1 MKQALADWITEG
13 AKGAAANLG
22 KWIVSGVINSS
33 YWICLYVSLVALIL
47 YIAGQKKAGKYVSIS
62 FVVYFLLQAIKGVI
76 GE

>member
-13 AKGAAANLG
+13 VKGAAVNLG
-22 KWIVSGVINSS
+22 KWIANGVINSS
-33 YWICLYVSLVALIL
+33 YWICLYVSLIALIF

-62 FVVYFLLQAIKGVI
+62 FVIYFLLQSIKGVI